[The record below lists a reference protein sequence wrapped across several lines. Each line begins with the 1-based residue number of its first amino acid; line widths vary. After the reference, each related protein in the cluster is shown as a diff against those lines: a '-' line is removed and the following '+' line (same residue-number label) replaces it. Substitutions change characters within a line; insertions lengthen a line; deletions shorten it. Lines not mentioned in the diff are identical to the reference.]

1 MQESGGFTKIR
12 EEAGPPSACADT
24 GFLCKTLYFVRKGWG
39 DVLTPLLLNLP
50 FRDLWPS
57 AEKPVRN
64 VPEVPSCA
72 VLLNQCIKMSK

>member
-1 MQESGGFTKIR
+1 MVSQKSVKRLGRLPRAQTQASYVKRFTFSER
-12 EEAGPPSACADT
+12 GE
-24 GFLCKTLYFVRKGWG
+24 G
-39 DVLTPLLLNLP
+39 DVLAPLLLNLP